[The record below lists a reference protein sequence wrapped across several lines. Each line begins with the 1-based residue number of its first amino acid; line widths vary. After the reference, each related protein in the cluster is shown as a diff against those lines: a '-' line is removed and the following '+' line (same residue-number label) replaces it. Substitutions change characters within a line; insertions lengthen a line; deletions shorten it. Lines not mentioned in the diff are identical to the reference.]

1 MVGSRGPPGVGSA
14 VAVVSEAMLIVSAAS
29 VYSRTND
36 NGFAG
41 VSFV

>member
-1 MVGSRGPPGVGSA
+1 MFKFARHLALMMSL
-14 VAVVSEAMLIVSAAS
+14 EAMLIVSAAS
-29 VYSRTND
+29 VYSRAND